1 MNGGNP
7 NAPIHPSSVIL
18 HNSIM
23 DILHLVDRL
32 EELVN
37 TARQVPLTNTIMVD
51 QDRLIDLIDQMRV
64 SIPDEVKKAQK
75 TLAPR
80 DKILAQAKEEAER
93 TLMVAREERDKM
105 LRRENVA
112 VAAQTKAEQII
123 DHAKQEAELIRGDA
137 DGYVIES
144 LGELEAQLERILS
157 QARNGINVLKSKRGE
172 KQQV

>member
-1 MNGGNP
+1 
-7 NAPIHPSSVIL
+7 
-18 HNSIM
+18 M

-37 TARQVPLTNTIMVD
+37 GARQVPLTNNIMVD

-75 TLAPR
+75 TLSDR

-105 LRRENVA
+105 LTRESVTQ
-112 VAAQTKAEQII
+112 AAQNKANDII
-123 DHAKQEAELIRGDA
+123 DQGKREAEMIRGDA
-137 DGYVIES
+137 DEYVIES
-144 LGELEAQLERILS
+144 LGELEAQLDRLML
-157 QARNGINVLKSKRGE
+157 QTRNGISHLKSKKTPPE
-172 KQQV
+172 KPQ

>member
-1 MNGGNP
+1 
-7 NAPIHPSSVIL
+7 
-18 HNSIM
+18 M

-37 TARQVPLTNTIMVD
+37 TARQVPLTNNIMVD

-75 TLAPR
+75 TLADR

-105 LRRENVA
+105 LLRENVA
-112 VAAQTKAEQII
+112 VAAQNKAEQII
-123 DHAKQEAELIRGDA
+123 DQAKQEAEMIKGDA
-137 DGYVIES
+137 DDYVIES
-144 LGELEAQLERILS
+144 LGELEAQLERTLS
-157 QARNGINVLKSKRGE
+157 QARNGINVLRARRGE

>member
-1 MNGGNP
+1 
-7 NAPIHPSSVIL
+7 
-18 HNSIM
+18 M

-37 TARQVPLTNTIMVD
+37 SARQVPLTNNIMID

-75 TLAPR
+75 TLADR

-93 TLMVAREERDKM
+93 TLMLAREERDKM
-105 LRRENVA
+105 VLRENVTL
-112 VAAQTKAEQII
+112 AAQNKAEQII

-137 DGYVIES
+137 DDYAIES
-144 LGELEAQLERILS
+144 LGELEAQVERILQ
-157 QARNGINVLKSKRGE
+157 QARNGINLLRSKRGGGE
-172 KQQV
+172 KPQG

>member
-1 MNGGNP
+1 
-7 NAPIHPSSVIL
+7 
-18 HNSIM
+18 M

-37 TARQVPLTNTIMVD
+37 TARQVPLTNNIMVD

-75 TLAPR
+75 TLADR
-80 DKILAQAKEEAER
+80 DKILAQSKEEAER

-105 LRRENVA
+105 LLRENVA
-112 VAAQTKAEQII
+112 VAAQNKAEQII
-123 DHAKQEAELIRGDA
+123 DQAKQEAELIKGDA
-137 DGYVIES
+137 DDYVIES
-144 LGELEAQLERILS
+144 LGELEAQLERTLS
-157 QARNGINVLKSKRGE
+157 QARNGINVLRARRGE

>member
-1 MNGGNP
+1 
-7 NAPIHPSSVIL
+7 
-18 HNSIM
+18 M

-37 TARQVPLTNTIMVD
+37 TARQVPLTNNIMVD

-75 TLAPR
+75 TLADR

-105 LRRENVA
+105 LLRENVA

-123 DHAKQEAELIRGDA
+123 EQAKQEAELIKGDA
-137 DGYVIES
+137 DDYVIES
-144 LGELEAQLERILS
+144 LGELEAQLERTLS
-157 QARNGINVLKSKRGE
+157 QARNGINVLRARRGE
-172 KQQV
+172 RQQP

>member
-1 MNGGNP
+1 
-7 NAPIHPSSVIL
+7 
-18 HNSIM
+18 M

-37 TARQVPLTNTIMVD
+37 TARQVPLTNNIMVD

-75 TLAPR
+75 TLADR

-105 LRRENVA
+105 LLRENVA
-112 VAAQTKAEQII
+112 VAAQNKAEQII
-123 DHAKQEAELIRGDA
+123 DQAKQEAELIKGDA
-137 DGYVIES
+137 DDYVIES
-144 LGELEAQLERILS
+144 LGELEAQLERTLS
-157 QARNGINVLKSKRGE
+157 QARNGINVLRARRGE
-172 KQQV
+172 KQQT

>member
-1 MNGGNP
+1 
-7 NAPIHPSSVIL
+7 
-18 HNSIM
+18 M

-37 TARQVPLTNTIMVD
+37 GARQVPLTNNIMVD

-75 TLAPR
+75 TLSDR

-105 LRRENVA
+105 LVRESVTQ
-112 VAAQTKAEQII
+112 AAQNKANEII
-123 DHAKQEAELIRGDA
+123 DQGKREAELIRSDA
-137 DGYVIES
+137 DDYVIES
-144 LGELEAQLERILS
+144 LGELEAQLERLMG
-157 QARNGINVLKSKRGE
+157 QTRNGISHLKSKKAPPE
-172 KQQV
+172 KPQ